1 MAPTTRP
8 DGQLN
13 LNLSGL
19 NTITE
24 PVSVPTTKSPFGGP
38 KSSSG
43 LAGLS
48 SARGG
53 AGSPLHE
60 QTSRLFP
67 KRTREL
73 QSQTSS
79 LAPNIWGPPTSGTST
94 PLFEIPESP
103 NQDGFPDL
111 VPLTE
116 TGINSPARRGRAGT
130 LPSRISPVG
139 TINGVNVL
147 ISKTSRPTPSTS
159 PFRPGS
165 TSAAE
170 TAFYSTTSNAANSA
184 SPVNSALLSRLRAG
198 SMPQRSGLLGSSSS
212 FGQSAYSS
220 SWSTRGRAATLT
232 SISSAEDPTSPQQ
245 LGLSRDG
252 MSDSGVRT
260 LDYLG
265 LAEPLPHSRLSEALR
280 HDATDPSLGQN
291 SGLSD
296 VLANF
301 GLRNS
306 GRFRSFSVNTQPKYS
321 AEGHDGDH
329 SHALYPTGTLT
340 PSAAAALEAE
350 YERVQEKVR
359 LHNQAVQAFA
369 VNASAA
375 RPRARTAGLVETPQ
389 RTSLRNLI
397 HPDADAVDME
407 FDVLGSS
414 GLGEPPISD
423 ALQSLNINENASLSY
438 EGMDDPEIQVSRSLW
453 IGSIPNSTTMSSLD
467 AIFSRFGPIESTRV
481 LTHKN
486 CGFVNFETLEA
497 AVRARHLLNGKEIFP
512 GAGPVRI
519 GFAKAPNASVSITPV
534 QNTTPPPASN
544 GHADSLEVSQSKD
557 GQGSPASSTNA
568 QQTLSLPAADRL
580 AELQPEILQIVLD
593 FGGQQSELPSI
604 SANIDSAIRYQQLE
618 KEIPPIP
625 EPSPTRI
632 YDAPTLRDIRKR
644 IDNGACGLQEIEQIA
659 IDMLPEIAE
668 LSSDY
673 LGNTV
678 VQKLFEYC
686 SEQTKEQMLTY
697 IAPYIAEIGVH
708 KNGTWA
714 AQKII
719 DVCKT
724 ETQTR
729 MIVNSLRPY
738 TVPLFLDQYGNYV
751 LQCCLRFGS
760 PYNDFIFETM
770 LSQLWEIAQGRF
782 GARAMRAC
790 LESHHATKN
799 QQRLM
804 AAVVALHS
812 VQLAQSA
819 NGALLLTWLLDTC
832 TFPRRRSV
840 LAPRLVPHLVQL
852 CTHKVAYLTVLKII
866 NQRNEP
872 EARDAVLKALFFS
885 TNDSTLEQIL
895 CDQTSGVTL
904 IFKILASPF
913 LDDSVRPEVVQNVS
927 RVLTKI
933 KAQPNQGYKR
943 IMDEVGLSLRPSQP
957 PVQQY
962 TPHAHPTMNDRG
974 RQMNHPQQ
982 VPGNGH
988 GHQNFPRQFNGNFAP
1003 SVNGNTLENGMSPIR
1018 TGSAD
1023 SFGFAP
1029 YNMAGF
1035 QAQQPYSQIPYQQMT
1050 PQTQYQN
1057 YPNTAQRSNG
1067 GFMPSGYAGF
1077 ATPPSVDQFRP
1088 LQNPSSSPMSFS
1100 AQMSPVIGSAGFAG
1114 QNYPQNLP
1122 TNMYNY
1128 PQQQFYFPPPMQTV
1142 HSGGRGRRVS
1152 HSRIAFHFCSLIGS
1166 SEIDRSALN
1175 RVLCVLTHRRF
1186 YVIAIFCR

>member
-1 MAPTTRP
+1 MAPTSRP

-19 NTITE
+19 NTIPE
-24 PVSVPTTKSPFGGP
+24 PPTVPSTISPFGSA

-73 QSQTSS
+73 QSQTASLSS
-79 LAPNIWGPPTSGTST
+79 NIWGPPTSGTST

-147 ISKTSRPTPSTS
+147 TSKTSRPTPSTS

-170 TAFYSTTSNAANSA
+170 TAFYSTASNPTNPA
-184 SPVNSALLSRLRAG
+184 NSALLSRLRAG
-198 SMPQRSGLLGSSSS
+198 SMPQRASLLGTSNS
-212 FGQSAYSS
+212 FGQGAFSGGWSS
-220 SWSTRGRAATLT
+220 RTRAATLT

-245 LGLSRDG
+245 FGLSKDG

-265 LAEPLPHSRLSEALR
+265 LAEPPSHSRLSEALR
-280 HDATDPSLGQN
+280 HDASDPSRGQN
-291 SGLSD
+291 SNLSD

-301 GLRNS
+301 GMRNS
-306 GRFRSFSVNTQPKYS
+306 GRFRSFSVNTQPKYG
-321 AEGHDGDH
+321 AEGHEGEH
-329 SHALYPTGTLT
+329 GHAMYSGGALT

-369 VNASAA
+369 VNANAA

-389 RTSLRNLI
+389 RTSLRNLV
-397 HPDADAVDME
+397 HQDADALNMD
-407 FDVLGSS
+407 FDIHGPN
-414 GLGEPPISD
+414 GMDEPSLSD
-423 ALQSLNINENASLSY
+423 ALQGLNIGENAMSY

-467 AIFSRFGPIESTRV
+467 AIFSRYGPIESTRV

-486 CGFVNFETLEA
+486 CGFVNFESVEA

-519 GFAKAPNASVSITPV
+519 GFAKAPNASVSLTPN
-534 QNTTPPPASN
+534 QDATPPGSN
-544 GHADSLEVSQSKD
+544 GLSDMLDISQSREGKS
-557 GQGSPASSTNA
+557 SPASPDND
-568 QQTLSLPAADRL
+568 QQTLSLPAAERL
-580 AELQPEILQIVLD
+580 TELKPEFSQIVME
-593 FGGQQSELPSI
+593 FGGQPSDVQSI
-604 SANIDSAIRYQQLE
+604 SANIESAISFQQIE
-618 KEIPPIP
+618 KEIPPVP

-632 YDAPTLRDIRKR
+632 YDAPRLRDIRKR

-668 LSSDY
+668 LASDY

-697 IAPYIAEIGVH
+697 IAPHLAEIGVH

-724 ETQTR
+724 ETQIR
-729 MIVNSLRPY
+729 MIVDSIRPY

-751 LQCCLRFGS
+751 LQCCLRFGA

-790 LESHHATKN
+790 LESHHSTKN

-804 AAVVALHS
+804 AAAIALHS
-812 VQLAQSA
+812 VQLAQNA

-832 TFPRRRSV
+832 TFPHRRYV
-840 LAPRLVPHLVQL
+840 LAPRLIPHLIQL
-852 CTHKVAYLTVLKII
+852 CSHKVAYLTVLKVI

-872 EARDAVLKALFFS
+872 EARDMVLKALFFS
-885 TNDSTLEQIL
+885 PNDTILEQIL

-904 IFKILASPF
+904 IFKILTTPF
-913 LDDSVRPEVVQNVS
+913 LDDNMRPEVMQSVS

-933 KAQPNQGYKR
+933 NAQPNQGYKR
-943 IMDEVGLSLRPSQP
+943 IMDEVGLSLRPNQP
-957 PVQQY
+957 PAPQY
-962 TPHAHPTMNDRG
+962 APHAHPTVNDRG
-974 RQMNHPQQ
+974 RPINHPQQ
-982 VPGNGH
+982 APGAGH
-988 GHQNFPRQFNGNFAP
+988 HSHQHYPRQFNGAYAP
-1003 SVNGNTLENGMSPIR
+1003 HVNGNAFESGMSPIR

-1023 SFGFAP
+1023 SFAYAP
-1029 YNMAGF
+1029 YSMNGF
-1035 QAQQPYSQIPYQQMT
+1035 QAQQPYTQPPYQQMT
-1050 PQTQYQN
+1050 PQTQYPN
-1057 YPNTAQRSNG
+1057 YPNPAPRANAG
-1067 GFMPSGYAGF
+1067 YLPGGYAGF
-1077 ATPPSVDQFRP
+1077 ATPPSSVDPFRP
-1088 LQNPSSSPMSFS
+1088 LQNPSSSPLSFS
-1100 AQMSPVIGSAGFAG
+1100 AQMSPVIGSAAGFPG
-1114 QNYPQNLP
+1114 QNYPQNMP
-1122 TNMYNY
+1122 NNMYNY
-1128 PQQQFYFPPPMQTV
+1128 PQQQFFFTPPMQTV

-1152 HSRIAFHFCSLIGS
+1152 KS
-1166 SEIDRSALN
+1166 
-1175 RVLCVLTHRRF
+1175 
-1186 YVIAIFCR
+1186 

>member
-1 MAPTTRP
+1 MAPTMRP
-8 DGQLN
+8 EGQLN
-13 LNLSGL
+13 INLSGL
-19 NTITE
+19 N
-24 PVSVPTTKSPFGGP
+24 PVSEPTSIPTTKSPFGSAKP
-38 KSSSG
+38 SPA

-48 SARGG
+48 SARVG

-60 QTSRLFP
+60 QASRLFP

-73 QSQTSS
+73 QSQTGLS
-79 LAPNIWGPPTSGTST
+79 PNIWGPPTSGTST

-103 NQDGFPDL
+103 SQDGFPDL

-147 ISKTSRPTPSTS
+147 TSKTSRPTPSTS

-170 TAFYSTTSNAANSA
+170 TAFYSTSTNSLNSGNA
-184 SPVNSALLSRLRAG
+184 ALLSRLRAG
-198 SMPQRSGLLGSSSS
+198 SMPQRTSLLGSSGA
-212 FGQSAYSS
+212 FGQNAFSS
-220 SWSTRGRAATLT
+220 GWGSRSRAATLT
-232 SISSAEDPTSPQQ
+232 SISSADDPTSPQQ
-245 LGLSRDG
+245 PGFSKDG

-265 LAEPLPHSRLSEALR
+265 LVETPQQSRLMELRQGNDEAS
-280 HDATDPSLGQN
+280 HAHE
-291 SGLSD
+291 SGLSE
-296 VLANF
+296 
-301 GLRNS
+301 GLTNSNMRNS
-306 GRFRSFSVNTQPKYS
+306 SRFRSFSVNTEPKFGLENQDPGYS
-321 AEGHDGDH
+321 MFQ
-329 SHALYPTGTLT
+329 SGTLT

-389 RTSLRNLI
+389 RTSLRNLVQTNL
-397 HPDADAVDME
+397 DLGFDMQGNNLDE
-407 FDVLGSS
+407 SS
-414 GLGEPPISD
+414 LAE
-423 ALQSLNINENASLSY
+423 ALQNLNMS
-438 EGMDDPEIQVSRSLW
+438 EGAPPAFDGMEDSDVQLSRSLW

-467 AIFSRFGPIESTRV
+467 AIFSRYGPIESTRV

-486 CGFVNFETLEA
+486 CGFVNFETVEH
-497 AVRARHLLNGKEIFP
+497 AVRARQLLNGKEIFP

-519 GFAKAPNASVSITPV
+519 GFAKAPTSVSLTPV
-534 QNTTPPPASN
+534 QNPTPPPGAN
-544 GHADSLEVSQSKD
+544 GQQDPFTTSHTTD
-557 GQGSPASSTNA
+557 GNGGSAESANA
-568 QQTLSLPAADRL
+568 QQAVTPTSFQRL
-580 AELQPEILQIVLD
+580 LDLQPEILQIVVD
-593 FGGQQSELPSI
+593 FGGQQSDLPAI
-604 SANIDSAIRYQQLE
+604 SANIDNAIQFQSLE

-625 EPSPTRI
+625 EPSAGRM
-632 YDAPTLRDIRKR
+632 YDAPRLRDIRKR
-644 IDNGACGLQEIEQIA
+644 IDNGACGLQEIEQTA

-686 SEQTKEQMLTY
+686 SEQTKEQMLAC
-697 IAPYIAEIGVH
+697 IAPHLAEIGVH

-719 DVCKT
+719 EVCKT
-724 ETQTR
+724 DAQTR
-729 MIVNSLRPY
+729 MIVNALRPY

-751 LQCCLRFGS
+751 LQCCLRFGP

-790 LESHHATKN
+790 LEAHHATKS

-804 AAVVALHS
+804 AAAIALHS
-812 VQLAQSA
+812 VQLAQNA

-852 CTHKVAYLTVLKII
+852 CTHKVAYLTVLKVI

-872 EARDAVLKALFFS
+872 EARDMVLKALFFS
-885 TNDSTLEQIL
+885 SEDTVLEQIL

-904 IFKILASPF
+904 IFKILTTPF
-913 LDDSVRPEVVQNVS
+913 LDETMRPEVIQNVS

-933 KAQPNQGYKR
+933 KAQANQGYKR
-943 IMDEVGLSLRPSQP
+943 IMDEVGLSSRPSQP
-957 PVQQY
+957 HAQQQ
-962 TPHAHPTMNDRG
+962 PSHGSQNFNERG
-974 RQMNHPQQ
+974 RQPHQSLNGMQQ
-982 VPGNGH
+982 QGF
-988 GHQNFPRQFNGNFAP
+988 QRQFSGSF
-1003 SVNGNTLENGMSPIR
+1003 VNGNSFENNMSPIR

-1023 SFGFAP
+1023 SFGFSA
-1029 YNMAGF
+1029 YNMNNF
-1035 QAQQPYSQIPYQQMT
+1035 PPQQPFSQVPYQQVYQ
-1050 PQTQYQN
+1050 PQYHN
-1057 YPNTAQRSNG
+1057 YGAQRSNSAY
-1067 GFMPSGYAGF
+1067 MPNGYTGY
-1077 ATPPSVDQFRP
+1077 ATPPSTVDPFHAIPNASTSP
-1088 LQNPSSSPMSFS
+1088 LSFPV
-1100 AQMSPVIGSAGFAG
+1100 SPVIGSTGYG
-1114 QNYPQNLP
+1114 PQNYTQTIPN
-1122 TNMYNY
+1122 NMYNY
-1128 PQQQFYFPPPMQTV
+1128 PQQQSFFSPPMQTV

-1152 HSRIAFHFCSLIGS
+1152 HSRQPCIL
-1166 SEIDRSALN
+1166 
-1175 RVLCVLTHRRF
+1175 
-1186 YVIAIFCR
+1186 

>member
-1 MAPTTRP
+1 MAPPTTRP
-8 DGQLN
+8 DGPLN
-13 LNLSGL
+13 INLSGL
-19 NTITE
+19 SPIAE
-24 PVSVPTTKSPFGGP
+24 PPQVPTSKSPFGSS

-48 SARGG
+48 SARVG

-73 QSQTSS
+73 QSQTG
-79 LAPNIWGPPTSGTST
+79 LTPNIWGPPTSGTST

-139 TINGVNVL
+139 TVNGVNVL
-147 ISKTSRPTPSTS
+147 TSKTSRPTPSTS

-170 TAFYSTTSNAANSA
+170 TAFYSTSSNQANPA
-184 SPVNSALLSRLRAG
+184 TSALLSRLRAG
-198 SMPQRSGLLGSSSS
+198 SMPQRASLLGNSGAFGSNTFSS
-212 FGQSAYSS
+212 G
-220 SWSTRGRAATLT
+220 WGTRTRAATLT
-232 SISSAEDPTSPQQ
+232 SISSAEDPTSPQPS
-245 LGLSRDG
+245 GYSKDG

-265 LAEPLPHSRLSEALR
+265 LAEPPHQSRSDALR
-280 HDATDPSLGQN
+280 QGANDIARSHDTNLP
-291 SGLSD
+291 D
-296 VLANF
+296 VLGF
-301 GLRNS
+301 GMRNS
-306 GRFRSFSVNTQPKYS
+306 SRFRSFSVNTQSKYQTES
-321 AEGHDGDH
+321 QEGNT
-329 SHALYPTGTLT
+329 SFPLLQSGTLT

-350 YERVQEKVR
+350 YEMVQEKVR

-389 RTSLRNLI
+389 RTSLRNFI
-397 HPDADAVDME
+397 QQPADSIDIGFDIQASDM
-407 FDVLGSS
+407 L
-414 GLGEPPISD
+414 EPPSLTD
-423 ALQSLNINENASLSY
+423 SLQHLAIGENMPLSY
-438 EGMDDPEIQVSRSLW
+438 EGLDDPDVQISRSLW

-467 AIFSRFGPIESTRV
+467 AIFSRYGPIESTRV

-486 CGFVNFETLEA
+486 CGFVNFESVEH
-497 AVRARHLLNGKEIFP
+497 AVRARQLLNGKEIFP

-534 QNTTPPPASN
+534 QNGTPPPGSN
-544 GHADSLEVSQSKD
+544 GNTEAGPSQPHDTS
-557 GQGSPASSTNA
+557 GSPTGSMHA
-568 QQTLSLPAADRL
+568 QGALNLPAADRL
-580 AELQPEILQIVLD
+580 TELQPDILQIVLD
-593 FGGQQSELPSI
+593 FGGQQSDLAGI
-604 SANIDSAIRYQQLE
+604 SANIESAIRFNRFE

-625 EPSPTRI
+625 EPSATRM
-632 YDAPTLRDIRKR
+632 YDAPRLRDIRKR

-686 SEQTKEQMLTY
+686 SEQTKEQMLTRV
-697 IAPYIAEIGVH
+697 APHLAEIGVH

-719 DVCKT
+719 EVSKT
-724 ETQTR
+724 ETQIQL
-729 MIVNSLRPY
+729 IVDTLRPY
-738 TVPLFLDQYGNYV
+738 TIPLFLDQYGNYV
-751 LQCCLRFGS
+751 LQCCLRFGP

-790 LESHHATKN
+790 LEAHHATKS

-804 AAVVALHS
+804 AAAIALHS
-812 VQLAQSA
+812 VQLAQNA

-832 TFPRRRSV
+832 TFPHRRSV
-840 LAPRLVPHLVQL
+840 LAPRLIPHLVQL
-852 CTHKVAYLTVLKII
+852 CTHKVAYLTVLKVI

-872 EARDAVLKALFFS
+872 EARDMVLKALFFS
-885 TNDSTLEQIL
+885 PNDTVLEQIL

-904 IFKILASPF
+904 IFKILTTPF
-913 LDDSVRPEVVQNVS
+913 LDDNMRPDVVQNVS

-943 IMDEVGLSLRPSQP
+943 IMDEVGLSSRPTQP
-957 PVQQY
+957 PMQQF
-962 TPHAHPTMNDRG
+962 PAHGHPANDRARSMAQAQQPQVPAHG
-974 RQMNHPQQ
+974 LPQQ
-982 VPGNGH
+982 T
-988 GHQNFPRQFNGNFAP
+988 FPQRQYSGTFGP
-1003 SVNGNTLENGMSPIR
+1003 SVNGNNFENGIGPMR

-1023 SFGFAP
+1023 SFGFSP
-1029 YNMAGF
+1029 YNMNGF
-1035 QAQQPYSQIPYQQMT
+1035 QAQQQYSQLPYQQMT
-1050 PQTQYQN
+1050 PQSQYQGF
-1057 YPNTAQRSNG
+1057 PPTAPQRSN
-1067 GFMPSGYAGF
+1067 SGYMPNGYNGY
-1077 ATPPSVDQFRP
+1077 ATPPSAVDPFRP
-1088 LQNPSSSPMSFS
+1088 VANPSSSPLSFS
-1100 AQMSPVIGSAGFAG
+1100 AQMSPVIGSSGFP
-1114 QNYPQNLP
+1114 PQNFLQNMP
-1122 TNMYNY
+1122 SNMYNY
-1128 PQQQFYFPPPMQTV
+1128 PQQQYFVSSPMQTV
-1142 HSGGRGRRVS
+1142 YSGGRGRR
-1152 HSRIAFHFCSLIGS
+1152 G
-1166 SEIDRSALN
+1166 
-1175 RVLCVLTHRRF
+1175 
-1186 YVIAIFCR
+1186 

>member
-1 MAPTTRP
+1 MAPPTTSRP

-13 LNLSGL
+13 INLSGL
-19 NTITE
+19 TPISE
-24 PVSVPTTKSPFGGP
+24 PPSVPTSKSPFGGA

-48 SARGG
+48 SARVG

-60 QTSRLFP
+60 QASRLFP

-73 QSQTSS
+73 QSQTG
-79 LAPNIWGPPTSGTST
+79 LTPNIWGPPTSGTST

-147 ISKTSRPTPSTS
+147 TSKTSRPTPSTS

-170 TAFYSTTSNAANSA
+170 TAFYSTASNQANTANST
-184 SPVNSALLSRLRAG
+184 LLSRLRAG
-198 SMPQRSGLLGSSSS
+198 SMPQRASLLSNSGA
-212 FGQSAYSS
+212 FGQNTFGSG
-220 SWSTRGRAATLT
+220 WGTRTRAATLT
-232 SISSAEDPTSPQQ
+232 SISSAEDPTSPQPS
-245 LGLSRDG
+245 GYSKDG

-265 LAEPLPHSRLSEALR
+265 LAEPPHQSKSDPLRQGINDTTRPQDAALP
-280 HDATDPSLGQN
+280 
-291 SGLSD
+291 D
-296 VLANF
+296 VLGF
-301 GLRNS
+301 GMRNS
-306 GRFRSFSVNTQPKYS
+306 SRFRSFSVNTQSKYQN
-321 AEGHDGDH
+321 EGQDG
-329 SHALYPTGTLT
+329 SSSFPLFQSGTLT

-350 YERVQEKVR
+350 YEMVQEKVR

-389 RTSLRNLI
+389 RTSLRNFVQQPVDNL
-397 HPDADAVDME
+397 DME
-407 FDVLGSS
+407 YDMQASDLLEQPTLADS
-414 GLGEPPISD
+414 LQHLAIGENMP
-423 ALQSLNINENASLSY
+423 LSLDN
-438 EGMDDPEIQVSRSLW
+438 MDDSDVQVSRSLW

-467 AIFSRFGPIESTRV
+467 AIFNRYGPIESTRV

-486 CGFVNFETLEA
+486 CGFVNFEMIEH
-497 AVRARHLLNGKEIFP
+497 AVRARQVLNGKEIFP

-519 GFAKAPNASVSITPV
+519 GFAKAPTASVSLTPV
-534 QNTTPPPASN
+534 QNNTPPPGANGNTDAGPSQGQDAS
-544 GHADSLEVSQSKD
+544 
-557 GQGSPASSTNA
+557 GSPTGSVNA
-568 QQTLSLPAADRL
+568 QNTLNLPAADRL
-580 AELQPEILQIVLD
+580 TELKPDILQIVLE
-593 FGGQQSELPSI
+593 FGGQQSDLTAI
-604 SANIDSAIRYQQLE
+604 SANIDSAIRYDRVE

-625 EPSPTRI
+625 EASATRM
-632 YDAPTLRDIRKR
+632 YDAPRLRDIRKR

-678 VQKLFEYC
+678 VQKLFEFC
-686 SEQTKEQMLTY
+686 SEQTKEQMLTC
-697 IAPYIAEIGVH
+697 IAPHLAEIGVH

-719 DVCKT
+719 EVCKT
-724 ETQTR
+724 ETQIR
-729 MIVNSLRPY
+729 LIVDSLRPY

-751 LQCCLRFGS
+751 LQCCLRFGP
-760 PYNDFIFETM
+760 PYNDYIFETM

-790 LESHHATKN
+790 LEAHHATKN
-799 QQRLM
+799 QQRMM
-804 AAVVALHS
+804 AAAISLHS
-812 VQLAQSA
+812 VQLAQNT

-840 LAPRLVPHLVQL
+840 LAPRLIPHLVQL
-852 CTHKVAYLTVLKII
+852 CTHKVAYLTVLKVI

-872 EARDAVLKALFFS
+872 EARDMVLKALFL
-885 TNDSTLEQIL
+885 TPNDSVLEQIL

-904 IFKILASPF
+904 IFKILTTPF
-913 LDDSVRPEVVQNVS
+913 LDDHMRPDVVQNVS
-927 RVLTKI
+927 KMLTKI

-943 IMDEVGLSLRPSQP
+943 IMDEVGLSSRPGQP
-957 PVQQY
+957 QVQQF
-962 TPHAHPTMNDRG
+962 PNHAHPTTERG
-974 RQMNHPQQ
+974 RPMTQQQPNVPAHGMPQQ
-982 VPGNGH
+982 HFPPQRQYSGSFMPNISGNS
-988 GHQNFPRQFNGNFAP
+988 F
-1003 SVNGNTLENGMSPIR
+1003 ENGISPIR

-1023 SFGFAP
+1023 SFGFPAYNIGP
-1029 YNMAGF
+1029 Y
-1035 QAQQPYSQIPYQQMT
+1035 QAQQQYTQLPYQGVN
-1050 PQTQYQN
+1050 PQSQYQGF
-1057 YPNTAQRSNG
+1057 PGSAPQRSSS
-1067 GFMPSGYAGF
+1067 GFLPNNYNGYA
-1077 ATPPSVDQFRP
+1077 TPASAVDPFRP
-1088 LQNPSSSPMSFS
+1088 LANPSSSPLSFPA
-1100 AQMSPVIGSAGFAG
+1100 AQMSPVMGSSGFP
-1114 QNYPQNLP
+1114 PQNFMP
-1122 TNMYNY
+1122 NMPSNVYGY
-1128 PQQQFYFPPPMQTV
+1128 HQQQQQYFVSSPMQTV
-1142 HSGGRGRRVS
+1142 YSGGRNRR
-1152 HSRIAFHFCSLIGS
+1152 G
-1166 SEIDRSALN
+1166 
-1175 RVLCVLTHRRF
+1175 
-1186 YVIAIFCR
+1186 